1 MKILITGATGL
12 IGTHLSKTLLREG
25 HTIHFLTTSR
35 TKITSE
41 ENHHGFYWDPAKG
54 ELDASAMEGVSAI
67 IHLAGA
73 TVSKR
78 WTRAYKEKILNS
90 RLESAAL
97 LYSFLKSNPHKVT
110 HFISASGVGIYPSND
125 NIHTETTTETDTGFL
140 AEVVKAWE
148 GSAHRFET
156 LGIMVSIVRTGVV
169 LASGGGALKEMAKP
183 VRTGFGAALGSGKQW
198 QSWIHINDMVR
209 IYTEVLKNGW
219 PGIYNAAAP
228 NPVTNRE
235 LTVEI
240 ARAMGKRIWF
250 PNVPAFV
257 LRLILGEMADIV
269 LDGQRVS
276 SEKLQSRGFE
286 FKYPELY
293 TALQDLL

>member
-41 ENHHGFYWDPAKG
+41 ENYLGFYWDPAKG

-78 WTRAYKEKILNS
+78 WTRAYKEKIMNS

-97 LYSFLKSNPHKVT
+97 LYSFLKSNPHRVT

-125 NIHTETTTETDTGFL
+125 SIHTETTTETDTGFL

-156 LGIMVSIVRTGVV
+156 LGMKVSIVRTGVV
-169 LASGGGALKEMAKP
+169 LASDGGALKEMAKP
-183 VRTGFGAALGSGKQW
+183 VRTGFGAALGSGNQW
-198 QSWIHINDMVR
+198 QSWIHIDDMVR
-209 IYTEVLKNGW
+209 VYVEILKQGW
-219 PGIYNAAAP
+219 SGIYNAVAP
-228 NPVTNRE
+228 NPVTNEE
-235 LTVEI
+235 LTAGI
-240 ARAMGKRIWF
+240 AIALGKRIWL
-250 PNVPAFV
+250 PNVPSFV
-257 LRLILGEMADIV
+257 LRLVLGEMADIV

-276 SEKLQSRGFE
+276 PEKLRSHGFE
-286 FKYPELY
+286 YKYPQLDA
-293 TALQDLL
+293 ALRDLL